1 MNRFQLW
8 YAMQPR
14 VLRVLLVVNV
24 GMYLLF
30 RVLDIAN
37 NLDEVLAPWLTYHP
51 DRLFIAPWTLI
62 THAFVQPLGG
72 FGGLLNVVFNM
83 LFLYW
88 IGKEQEELRG
98 GAFLLTVYLV
108 GALGGTTLV
117 TLLHGMGV
125 VSMPMF
131 LSGASA
137 PVFALL
143 AAVATIEPFRKIG
156 LLLIGIVSLKWVVIG
171 FLVLNMLMA
180 GSLFAIIDTGMAAI
194 FGWGFGRLERSGRDL
209 HSWAKVFTGERRSAR
224 SRPSSIVHLF
234 SRKTAP
240 TQPAQK
246 GARVTPLPV
255 RNAERPRSPQEP
267 TQADIDRILDKI
279 SAQGRGALTPEE
291 LTMLDAFS
299 KKR

>member
-1 MNRFQLW
+1 
-8 YAMQPR
+8 MQPR

-51 DRLFIAPWTLI
+51 DRLLIAPWTLI

-117 TLLHGMGV
+117 TLLHGMGI

-137 PVFALL
+137 PIFALL

-156 LLLIGIVSLKWVVIG
+156 LLLIGVVSLKWVVIG

-180 GSLFAIIDTGMAAI
+180 GSLFAIIDTGMAAL
-194 FGWGFGRLERSGRDL
+194 FGWGFGRLESSGRDL

-224 SRPSSIVHLF
+224 APARPSPIIRIF
-234 SRKTAP
+234 SRKTTSAP
-240 TQPAQK
+240 TAQK
-246 GARVTPLPV
+246 GARVVPLPV
-255 RNAERPRSPQEP
+255 RDAERPRSPQEP

>member
-1 MNRFQLW
+1 
-8 YAMQPR
+8 MQPR

-51 DRLFIAPWTLI
+51 DRLLIAPWTLL

-117 TLLHGMGV
+117 TLLHAAGIL
-125 VSMPMF
+125 SIPMF

-156 LLLIGIVSLKWVVIG
+156 LLLIGVVSLKWVVIG
-171 FLVLNMLMA
+171 FLALNMLMS
-180 GSLFAIIDTGMAAI
+180 GSIFAIIDTGMAAL
-194 FGWGFGRLERSGRDL
+194 FGWGFGRLESSGRDL
-209 HSWAKVFTGERRSAR
+209 HSWAKVFTGERRP
-224 SRPSSIVHLF
+224 SRKPKPAPSVRLF
-234 SRKTAP
+234 SRKTEAAP
-240 TQPAQK
+240 TAK
-246 GARVTPLPV
+246 TARVVPLHPGA
-255 RNAERPRSPQEP
+255 AEQKRSVHEP

-279 SAQGRGALTPEE
+279 SAHGRGALTPEE